1 MAPLNLKRLLGSGH
15 ETMVFLD
22 LREARQAQQERAAA
36 KAEELRV
43 LAVKEAIQ
51 PSIFSLT
58 SGDDDTDYQFRRI
71 TSPQTL
77 RDLNP
82 LMHDRMQQ
90 VCFFLAVT
98 TPFGKRIVE
107 IITSYVVGERF
118 KVICEDPK
126 AQEVIDKFWDDDIN
140 CMGTR
145 CQSMCNELTTF
156 GEFCTPVSV
165 NPVDGFVRL
174 GYIDPMQIES
184 IQYGKMNIGGGDQIV
199 AFPVNVVL
207 RKEVGIPEQR
217 VLSIIRREEDITS
230 PSWGYLSGETFYF
243 AINKA
248 MSASRGISELFSLA
262 DWIDVFDQMIFDFAD
277 KVRFLNS
284 YVWHY
289 TLTGADQKQTDAY
302 SKEITQNPPRQGTV
316 FVSNEK
322 VSVDAKTPDFKGA
335 DMSAGAEMVKK
346 YGIGGAGLP
355 DWFFGDSGSGNRST
369 AAEMQGPT
377 GKKLTMRQQHQVD
390 CIKRL
395 TGFVLEQAQLH
406 GALGKNVN
414 LAHTIEVPELLV
426 RDLSGAANVL
436 TGATQAV
443 AEAEDRGWVQGETAA
458 RIFHMLIGQLGTEID
473 DSKAEYEAAQQQ
485 LEDKQANQQ
494 DSLFAQNALAKAIA
508 QQQPGAPD
516 PPVGP
521 DGKPKPATAEQADGM
536 VKEAAVW
543 DGDAR
548 FAAWWRDYVENTGST
563 PTFAETIA
571 AAAEAR
577 KAMLKVA

>member
-1 MAPLNLKRLLGSGH
+1 MAPLNLKKLFRSGR
-15 ETMVFLD
+15 EGMVFLD
-22 LREARQAQQERAAA
+22 LKEARAIQAEKAEA
-36 KAEELRV
+36 KAVALKE

-58 SGDDDTDYQFRRI
+58 SGDDSTDYQFRRI

-107 IITSYVVGERF
+107 IVTSYVVGERF
-118 KVICEDPK
+118 KVICEDPA
-126 AQEVIDKFWDDDIN
+126 AQAVIDKFWDDDIN
-140 CMGTR
+140 NMTSR
-145 CQSMCNELTTF
+145 TQSMCNELTTF
-156 GEFCTPVSV
+156 GEFCVPVSV

-174 GYIDPMQIES
+174 GYIDPMQIEA
-184 IQYGKMNIGGGDQIV
+184 IQYGKMDIGGGDQIV

-207 RKEVGIPEQR
+207 RKEVGVPDQR

-230 PSWGYLSGETFYF
+230 PAWGYLSGETFYF

-289 TLTGADQKQTDAY
+289 TLEGADQKTTEEY
-302 SKEITQNPPRQGTV
+302 SKKKTQNPVRQGGVEVT
-316 FVSNEK
+316 NEK
-322 VSVDAKTPDFKGA
+322 VKIEAMTPDFKGG

-346 YGIGGAGLP
+346 YGVGGAGLP

-369 AAEMQGPT
+369 ATEMQGPT
-377 GKKLTMRQQHQVD
+377 GKKFKMRQLHQVD
-390 CIKRL
+390 CIKRI
-395 TGFVLEQAQLH
+395 TSFVLEQAQMH
-406 GALGKNVN
+406 GTLGKNVN
-414 LAHTIEVPELLV
+414 TAHTIEVPELLV
-426 RDLSGAANVL
+426 RDLTGAANVL

-458 RIFHMLIGQLGTEID
+458 RIFHMLIGELGTEID

-485 LEDKQANQQ
+485 LEDKKATEQ
-494 DSLFAQNALAKAIA
+494 DALFAQNQLAQAIA
-508 QQQPGAPD
+508 QQQPGAAD

-521 DGKPKPATAEQADGM
+521 DGKPKPKT
-536 VKEAAVW
+536 
-543 DGDAR
+543 
-548 FAAWWRDYVENTGST
+548 
-563 PTFAETIA
+563 A
-571 AAAEAR
+571 AAAAD
-577 KAMLKVA
+577 MVA